1 MKRILI
7 IEDDKF
13 IGGVYSNRL
22 QGAGYQT
29 ELAVD
34 GEAGIQRIAQFKP
47 DLVQLDLS
55 LPKVNGID
63 VIRWIRNHQEFQK
76 LPVIVLT
83 NGYVTD
89 LVKHAWEAGATKV
102 LTKSQCTPNVMLEIV
117 NQHLASAP
125 VVIPMPPASTPSGT
139 PVTPAPKP
147 PEEDDLLF
155 QAELRK
161 TFLETSQREIS
172 SLRALHHST
181 VKAATPEALLMAYGE
196 LRRKVRSVANNA
208 GVVGFAHLGRLA
220 SALEALLREFGE
232 KTGSEN
238 PSSKRTVAQAID
250 RIGTII
256 QKLQN
261 VPDQNEREPRILVVD
276 DDLISRKA
284 VNHALNKV
292 GLNAMSVED
301 PQAALGVL
309 SENRFDLVILDVDM
323 PIMSGL
329 DLCKQMRTM
338 PLHTETPVIFVTSLS
353 DFNTRAQTILIGGV
367 ADLIGK
373 PFPFLELGVKALI
386 YLYRGKY

>member
-29 ELAVD
+29 ELAMD
-34 GEAGIQRIAQFKP
+34 GEAGIQRITEFRP

-55 LPKVNGID
+55 LPKLNGID
-63 VIRWIRNHQEFQK
+63 VIRWIRGHKEFQK

-89 LVKHAWEAGATKV
+89 LVKQAWEAGATKV
-102 LTKSQCTPNVMLEIV
+102 LTKAQCTPNVMLESV

-125 VVIPMPPASTPSGT
+125 VVIPMVSTPQT
-139 PVTPAPKP
+139 AAVATLPPPKAPQD
-147 PEEDDLLF
+147 DDLVF

-161 TFLETSQREIS
+161 TFLEAGQKEIA
-172 SLRALHHST
+172 SLRALRHAT
-181 VKAATPEALLMAYGE
+181 VKAATHEALLMAYGE
-196 LRRKVRSVANNA
+196 LRRRVRSIANNA
-208 GVVGFAHLGRLA
+208 GVVGFVHLAKLT
-220 SALEALLREFGE
+220 STLEALLREFTE
-232 KTGSEN
+232 KPGTEN
-238 PSSKRTVAQAID
+238 ASSKRTVAQAID
-250 RIGTII
+250 RIATII

-261 VPDQNEREPRILVVD
+261 VPDQQEREPRILVVD

-292 GLNAMSVED
+292 GLTAMSVED

-323 PIMSGL
+323 PVMSGL

-338 PLHTETPVIFVTSLS
+338 PLHGETPVIFVTSLS